1 MLSFS
6 SFVYFAKLISF
17 PQRKIIITNPVFQS
31 REAKKKKKYTA
42 QFKLS
47 VIQKH
52 NETYFHGF
60 TLLYL
65 PILINRL

>member
-1 MLSFS
+1 MLSFF

-17 PQRKIIITNPVFQS
+17 PQRKIIIANPVFQG
-31 REAKKKKKYTA
+31 REAKKKKYTA

>member
-17 PQRKIIITNPVFQS
+17 LQRKIIIANPVFQS
-31 REAKKKKKYTA
+31 REAKKEKYMA

-47 VIQKH
+47 IIQKH
-52 NETYFHGF
+52 NESYFHGF
-60 TLLYL
+60 TLLHL